1 MAGEVTLA
9 AGTGVHPV
17 ISNSS
22 ESAGPS
28 MATVSMSS
36 RNASVVTF
44 TTKSPLAMALA

>member
-17 ISNSS
+17 SSNSS
-22 ESAGPS
+22 VSAGLS

-36 RNASVVTF
+36 RKASVVTF
-44 TTKSPLAMALA
+44 TTKSPLAMAFS